1 MERRIGLLVLAPSTT
16 HLSVS
21 HQITPHWVGKP
32 QLAQW
37 KAALRRGL
45 LEEDRLWI
53 FSILRFAHSV
63 ISCRLN
69 RSRTVLVILSLW
81 GKFLVAAR
89 NCGLCVELRKQSDW
103 RSYTTKVLT
112 LVLWNV
118 PNKPR
123 SSPPGAQTML
133 VSKVGDESRIVP
145 AFPYPMAHH
154 KMDPSQPVWP
164 GGPNAKGQLGWW

>member
-16 HLSVS
+16 HPSVS

-37 KAALRRGL
+37 KAALRRGLFEEDGL

-69 RSRTVLVILSLW
+69 RSSTVLVILSL
-81 GKFLVAAR
+81 
-89 NCGLCVELRKQSDW
+89 
-103 RSYTTKVLT
+103 
-112 LVLWNV
+112 
-118 PNKPR
+118 
-123 SSPPGAQTML
+123 
-133 VSKVGDESRIVP
+133 
-145 AFPYPMAHH
+145 
-154 KMDPSQPVWP
+154 
-164 GGPNAKGQLGWW
+164 